1 MRGLNFTARRR
12 AVKTWQ
18 WVVAATLA
26 PWAAAVAV
34 FVALS
39 DHATVDSRAG
49 LRSVSFGWPFDWLT
63 QDQTTSSPPFP
74 IELSASSPW
83 ENPTGVAL
91 GAFVVDFLVV
101 YAILLA
107 GLVVG
112 IFLYREVTA
121 AARRSVSV

>member
-1 MRGLNFTARRR
+1 MEGLDFMARRR

-26 PWAAAVAV
+26 PWAAALTV
-34 FVALS
+34 FAAIV

-49 LRSVSFGWPFDWLT
+49 LRSVSFGWPFNWLN
-63 QDQTTSSPPFP
+63 QDLTAMSPPFP
-74 IELSASSPW
+74 IELSADSPW
-83 ENPTGVAL
+83 ENPTSVAL

-101 YAILLA
+101 YAIVLS

-112 IFLYREVTA
+112 IFIYREVTA